1 MFRVSDGSTYKDNP
15 QIPFLSVKLWL
26 QFATLWLA
34 VVMVGFAV
42 SFYVLPYGLIWFVG
56 ALLLLL
62 VRIFLITPK

>member
-1 MFRVSDGSTYKDNP
+1 MQLKLGMKEATP
-15 QIPFLSVKLWL
+15 LWL
-26 QFATLWLA
+26 RFATLSLA
-34 VVMVGFAV
+34 VVIFGFAV